1 MYIYCC
7 KNHLG
12 NIMYVISNHK
22 AQKIS
27 NNTNLDSEIFS
38 YNTIFYVIV
47 CQIFIER
54 IKQC

>member
-1 MYIYCC
+1 MLSQIT
-7 KNHLG
+7 
-12 NIMYVISNHK
+12 K

-54 IKQC
+54 IEQC

>member
-1 MYIYCC
+1 MLSQIT
-7 KNHLG
+7 
-12 NIMYVISNHK
+12 K

-27 NNTNLDSEIFS
+27 NNTNLDSGIFS
-38 YNTIFYVIV
+38 YNTISYVIV